1 MTSLL
6 FHWTAYDN
14 YVYLAFS
21 SLCLFVIYI
30 GILPVLQS
38 FYNANVFNQED
49 NGSEEIDV
57 SLLLKPRGI
66 FSAAISIRMDVFFS
80 LVGLSALIISC
91 LLVPIF
97 ASVRAVFI
105 GKPECLLNID
115 ILLIFANLSR
125 LLGFMALDVIFLP
138 VTLYLLLRM
147 GYLACVLR
155 AFGIIA
161 LVSVISLITSMVPRR
176 LTGSAVG
183 ALSVSDVLAGI
194 TADLIYGPVFSH
206 TLLTWPLLYYYLS
219 AGLFTLALGVQS
231 IVWWSSYH
239 QKAK

>member
-1 MTSLL
+1 M
-6 FHWTAYDN
+6 
-14 YVYLAFS
+14 AFS

-38 FYNANVFNQED
+38 FFKAIVFNQED
-49 NGSEEIDV
+49 SGREEMGV
-57 SLLLKPRGI
+57 SMSLEPRGP
-66 FSAAISIRMDVFFS
+66 FSAVDSIMMDVFFS

-105 GKPECLLNID
+105 GKSPVVDLCEFVMVACDYDSRSYVSFSLLP
-115 ILLIFANLSR
+115 L
-125 LLGFMALDVIFLP
+125 
-138 VTLYLLLRM
+138 TLQLLLRP
-147 GYLACVLR
+147 GYLAGVLR

-161 LVSVISLITSMVPRR
+161 LVSVISLITSMMPRR

-183 ALSVSDVLAGI
+183 ALSVTDVLAGI
-194 TADLIYGPVFSH
+194 AADFIYGPIFSH
-206 TLLTWPLLYYYLS
+206 TLRTWPLLYYFLS
-219 AGLFTLALGVQS
+219 AGLFTLALVVQY
-231 IVWWSSYH
+231 IVWRSSYH